1 MGLLTVRHW
10 PGNQPGADPH
20 RCVLALPGA
29 GYPTSMPGI
38 HVPLRALALA
48 GWTVLDAQWD
58 MRDAEADEQLSVID
72 EALHELDV
80 LSSAAAHRLV
90 LAKSIGTLAAAW
102 AADHEIPAV
111 WITPLL
117 SRYSIEDD
125 VARSPAPALLAAGA
139 QDTAWDQQAA
149 LRTGKTV
156 LELGRADHGLQTGDW
171 REELEVLH
179 TLTEGGEAFA
189 AALL

>member
-10 PGNQPGADPH
+10 PGNQVAADQD

-38 HVPLRALALA
+38 HVPLRALALS

-58 MRDAEADEQLSVID
+58 MRDAEVDEQVRID
-72 EALHELDV
+72 EEAIEELDA
-80 LSSAAAHRLV
+80 LSHGAAHRLV
-90 LAKSIGTLAAAW
+90 LAKSVGTLAAGW
-102 AADHEIPAV
+102 AADHGVPGV

-117 SRYSIEDD
+117 QRNSIEAE
-125 VARSPAPALLAAGA
+125 VTRSSAPALLAGGA
-139 QDTAWDQQAA
+139 ADGAWDRDTAK
-149 LRTGKTV
+149 RTGQTV

-171 REELEVLH
+171 REELEVLR
-179 TLTEGGEAFA
+179 TLTAGVVTFA
-189 AALL
+189 ARIG